1 MSNTTKKH
9 KDFIEFEPEMVKFLN
24 AEQTKVATK
33 FGPII
38 AALRENKYMTTKEI
52 HDLYID
58 EETKKHTYTIKT
70 IYRYLEILEEKN
82 LVKIGGHR
90 ITEGMRLT
98 EKLYTRTANIF
109 FKARKEEIHPDILE
123 KRKEDLEKV
132 FKVLEQVEGKPTIDF
147 NLFEELLLRKMD
159 LELEYNRKITEKIP
173 EDKILTKLY
182 SELHIDSVNYIS
194 ELAATI
200 LVISKHPGIFEK
212 LSKMYEK

>member
-1 MSNTTKKH
+1 MSNKIKKH

-24 AEQTKVATK
+24 AEQTKVAAK

-58 EETKKHTYTIKT
+58 EETNKHTYTIKT
-70 IYRYLEILEEKN
+70 IYRYLELLEEIN

-109 FKARKEEIHPDILE
+109 FKAKKEEIHPDILE

-147 NLFEELLLRKMD
+147 NLFEELLSKKMD
-159 LELEYNRKITEKIP
+159 LELEYNRKITEKIQ
-173 EDKILTKLY
+173 EDKTLTKLY

-194 ELAATI
+194 DLAATI
-200 LVISKHPGIFEK
+200 LVISKHPRIFEK